1 MRTTLRTLV
10 TLTTTAAALLLP
22 AAATAAV
29 PAGSCEHPLGADRAN
44 VAYQWKSRSNA
55 WRIRPAL
62 VTVKTTTGPGRGAK
76 NGTLTQSTEHT
87 GIEAWYLVLNARQ
100 VGSRC
105 YLQVRL
111 PAAPR
116 LRSGWVDRD
125 YVIAQRLRWQVEI
138 DLSDRRVRMY
148 RGTRLVLNRPVVIG
162 KPSTPT
168 PKSPSAAPFAI
179 YDAKRGDASDFTGT
193 WQIATTEHSR
203 VDEGLGRIGLH
214 GRGGESLKTPLGTA
228 ASHGCVRA
236 ANATVDAIVRKA
248 GLRGL
253 LGVPVVI
260 RA

>member
-111 PAAPR
+111 PKLHVVAEMPDDPDKVRFGA
-116 LRSGWVDRD
+116 WVTLEDEDGNEVTHRIVGAD
-125 YVIAQRLRWQVEI
+125 EFDPTKRWISIDSPVARALLGHGLDDEI
-138 DLSDRRVRMY
+138 TV
-148 RGTRLVLNRPVVIG
+148 T
-162 KPSTPT
+162 TPT
-168 PKSPSAAPFAI
+168 
-179 YDAKRGDASDFTGT
+179 G
-193 WQIATTEHSR
+193 
-203 VDEGLGRIGLH
+203 
-214 GRGGESLKTPLGTA
+214 
-228 ASHGCVRA
+228 SHRYWI
-236 ANATVDAIVRKA
+236 TD
-248 GLRGL
+248 
-253 LGVPVVI
+253 I
-260 RA
+260 RYQ